1 MPSSFAVAAA
11 AQSAL
16 GAAALAAA
24 DIWHRRTGER
34 QRVTVHA
41 EAAALECCS
50 HFTLDGRAMHLWDKL
65 SGLYPCGGDA
75 GEAGW
80 VRVHA
85 NFSHHRD
92 RALQLLGC
100 PTGPDTER
108 AAVTAALRRW
118 RAADFET
125 AAAEAGAV
133 VAAARSF
140 DDWNAHPQGRALA
153 DEPPLRITALETHSA
168 PRPLPPLPP
177 AAMPL
182 AGLRVL
188 ELTRILAGPVAGRTL
203 AGYGADVM
211 LLNSP
216 TLPNIDAI
224 ADTSRG
230 KLSAHVDLKTDAGRA
245 TLATLVSSAH
255 VLLQAYR
262 PGALQALDFGP
273 AQLAALRPGIV
284 CVSLSAYGGQGP
296 WAGRR
301 GFDSLVQ
308 TSTGFNIAEAQAFGS
323 ATPKVLPMQI
333 LDYAAGYLMAFGAQ
347 AALLRQAQVGGSW
360 SVQVSLAGV
369 GRWLRGL
376 GRVPPAAAMPAFDA
390 HLQSW
395 PSGWG
400 ELVTVR
406 HAAQFS
412 RTPARWLR
420 PSMPPGTHAPAWPA

>member
-1 MPSSFAVAAA
+1 MPCSFAVATA
-11 AQSAL
+11 AQATL

-24 DIWHRRTGER
+24 EIWHRRTGER
-34 QRVTVHA
+34 QHVTVDA

-50 HFTLDGRAMHLWDKL
+50 HFTLDGRAMHLWDPL
-65 SGLYPCGGDA
+65 SGLYPCGADA
-75 GEAGW
+75 DAPGW

-100 PTGPDTER
+100 ATGPHTQRD
-108 AAVTAALRRW
+108 AVTAALRRW
-118 RAADFET
+118 HAADFES

-140 DDWNAHPQGRALA
+140 DEWDAHPQGQALA
-153 DEPPLRITALETHSA
+153 DEPPLRITPLQTPA
-168 PRPLPPLPP
+168 PAQALPPMPP
-177 AAMPL
+177 SAAPL

-188 ELTRILAGPVAGRTL
+188 DLTRILAGPVAGRTL
-203 AGYGADVM
+203 AAYGAEVM

-216 TLPNIDAI
+216 NLPNIEAI

-230 KLSAHVDLKTDAGRA
+230 KLSAHVDLKTEAGRA
-245 TLATLVSSAH
+245 ALTALLPRAQ

-262 PGALQALDFGP
+262 PGALQALGFGP
-273 AQLAALRPGIV
+273 EQIAALRPGIV
-284 CVSLSAYGGQGP
+284 CVSLSAYGDRGP

-308 TSTGFNIAEAQAFGS
+308 TAAGFNIAEARAVG
-323 ATPKVLPMQI
+323 AETPKALPMQI

-347 AALLRQAQVGGSW
+347 AALLRQAQAGGSW
-360 SVQVSLAGV
+360 WVQVSLAGV
-369 GRWLRGL
+369 ARWLREL
-376 GRVPPAAAMPAFDA
+376 GRVQPAAAMPAFEA

-400 ELVTVR
+400 ELVALR

-420 PSMPPGTHAPAWPA
+420 PAMPPGTHAPVWPE